1 MIVDS
6 LDMSPDEMVFELST
20 EINPESLIPGLESRG
35 WDIQSELG
43 WKIVA
48 KASSYIFIAENDRI
62 TLKGFLPKEIFGDD
76 SDKQKVAL
84 ASNAL
89 ALVAGNA

>member
-1 MIVDS
+1 
-6 LDMSPDEMVFELST
+6 MSPDEMVFDLS
-20 EINPESLIPGLESRG
+20 IRIKPESLIPGLESRG
-35 WDIQSELG
+35 WTIQSELD

-48 KASSYIFIAENDRI
+48 KASSYVFIAENDCI
-62 TLKGFLPKEIFGDD
+62 TLKGFLPNEIFGDD

-89 ALVAGNA
+89 ALIGGNT